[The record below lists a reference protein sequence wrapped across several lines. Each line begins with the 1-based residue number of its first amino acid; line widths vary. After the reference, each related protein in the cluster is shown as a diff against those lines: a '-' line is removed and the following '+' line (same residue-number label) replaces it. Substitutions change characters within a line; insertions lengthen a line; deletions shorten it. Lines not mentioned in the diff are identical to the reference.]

1 MLEFA
6 ALVPNRETSLSTLL
20 PPSLVTSREAHHA
33 ASNPGCVAEENSF
46 FLAFIGCSFGNVTT
60 WTNICIKQDFS
71 LKASPIIKY
80 NRRMQIHQFSN
91 SVQKLP
97 FPFTL
102 TRNVNWRDI
111 AICGSDCDNFVSAQD
126 RKKAQIMNI
135 CENLSLLITV
145 LWNTNIWHVS
155 PISLY
160 VLLWLEV

>member
-20 PPSLVTSREAHHA
+20 PPSLVTSREAHRA

-102 TRNVNWRDI
+102 TRNVN
-111 AICGSDCDNFVSAQD
+111 
-126 RKKAQIMNI
+126 
-135 CENLSLLITV
+135 
-145 LWNTNIWHVS
+145 
-155 PISLY
+155 
-160 VLLWLEV
+160 